1 MQHYF
6 LYIFTGLLL
15 LGCSSTTSSVNEYT
29 LLSQETID
37 SNTIALSH
45 KTLSVASSKSFS
57 SLTGKNLLYLREN
70 GETGSYL
77 YSRWSDT
84 PAALIQQSLLKLL
97 YDQSLFSSISPSSSL
112 SQNDWLL
119 ESDLNAFY
127 HRFLKGTSEGY
138 IDMTYR
144 LIDTKTKR
152 TIATKRFVITSP
164 AQTMDAVGGVEA
176 LKNSTH
182 KLNHQCSEWLR
193 TLLAKEIK

>member
-29 LLSQETID
+29 LLSHETTD
-37 SNTIALSH
+37 ANTIPRSH
-45 KTLSVASSKSFS
+45 KTLSVASSKSIS

-77 YSRWSDT
+77 YSRWSDA

-119 ESDLNAFY
+119 ESDLDAFY
-127 HRFLKGTSEGY
+127 HRFLKDTSEGY
-138 IDMTYR
+138 IDITYR
-144 LIDTKTKR
+144 LVDTKTKR
-152 TIATKRFVITSP
+152 TIATKHFVITSP
-164 AQTMDAVGGVEA
+164 APSMDAIGGVKA
-176 LKNSTH
+176 LQNSTH
-182 KLNHQCSEWLR
+182 KLSHQCSEWLN
-193 TLLAKEIK
+193 LLTKEIK

>member
-15 LGCSSTTSSVNEYT
+15 LGCTGTTSSIHEYT
-29 LLSQETID
+29 IFPQEKIEF
-37 SNTIALSH
+37 NTTARAH
-45 KTLSVASSKSFS
+45 KTLSVASSKSCS
-57 SLTGKNLLYLREN
+57 SLTGKNLLYIREN

-77 YSRWSDT
+77 YSKWSDT
-84 PAALIQQSLLKLL
+84 PATLIQQSLLKLL
-97 YDQSLFSSISPSSSL
+97 YDQSLFSAISPTSSV

-138 IDMTYR
+138 IDITYR
-144 LIDTKTKR
+144 IIDTKTKR
-152 TIATKRFVITSP
+152 IIAIKRFVITSP
-164 AQTMDAVGGVEA
+164 APSMDAIGGVEA

-182 KLNHQCSEWLR
+182 KLNHQCSEWLH
-193 TLLAKEIK
+193 TLTKEIK